1 MALTDAEEQK
11 VREIIH
17 QEALKA
23 DATLHAI
30 DGIKHELGGLKDL
43 LVTEL
48 GSIKDRVSRLE
59 RFQWG
64 IIGGLVMVVTGLPA
78 AAFLVKLVAE

>member
-1 MALTDAEEQK
+1 MTDAEEQK
-11 VREIIH
+11 VREIIA
-17 QEALKA
+17 QEALKES
-23 DATLHAI
+23 ATLTAI
-30 DGIKHELGGLKDL
+30 DGIKHELSGLKDL
-43 LVTEL
+43 LVSEL